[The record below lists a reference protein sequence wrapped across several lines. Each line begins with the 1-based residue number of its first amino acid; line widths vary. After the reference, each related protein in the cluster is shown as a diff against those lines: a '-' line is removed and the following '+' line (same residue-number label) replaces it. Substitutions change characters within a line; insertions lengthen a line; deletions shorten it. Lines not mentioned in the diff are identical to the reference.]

1 MNSIMLA
8 ITISMI
14 HLGKD
19 LFTVLLFLISIK
31 FYKFLIY
38 FINSSN
44 NSRLQSNASNMRQP
58 EISKAKLKCK
68 TPVHYGSDKNLRDLK
83 TPVGI
88 KNGRWS
94 PIKIHSSKSIRLF
107 EVCF

>member
-1 MNSIMLA
+1 
-8 ITISMI
+8 
-14 HLGKD
+14 
-19 LFTVLLFLISIK
+19 
-31 FYKFLIY
+31 
-38 FINSSN
+38 
-44 NSRLQSNASNMRQP
+44 MRQP

-94 PIKIHSSKSIRLF
+94 PIKIHSSKSLRLF
-107 EVCF
+107 EVCVILNVKYYKIIFLNSICERILEIENYGYTR